1 MVLAQTAMEIGCAET
16 FYGRTP
22 LVTEDVRSRAAPPL
36 TSGERSALSAAMER
50 YANGDDAAF
59 GELYEG
65 LAPRLYG
72 FLLRQTRSAAR
83 ADDVLQQTFLK
94 MHAARG
100 RFIAGADVVP
110 WAFAIARRL
119 VIDGAR
125 RGRREVLAEAGDD
138 ADPWAEVAS
147 VDARADELVEA
158 QALADAIR
166 RELATLPEAQRVAFE
181 LVKQEG
187 LSVAEAAEVLGTT
200 VAAVKLRAHRAY
212 VALRASLGYEKKEGG
227 EA

>member
-1 MVLAQTAMEIGCAET
+1 MVLAQTAIEFGCGGG
-16 FYGRTP
+16 FYGTTAA
-22 LVTEDVRSRAAPPL
+22 VTEDARSRAAPPL
-36 TSGERSALSAAMER
+36 TTRERERLSAAMER
-50 YANGDDAAF
+50 YAGGDAAAF

-65 LAPRLYG
+65 LAPRLHG

-125 RGRREVLAEAGDD
+125 RGRREVLAEGTDE

-158 QALADAIR
+158 QAVADAIR

-212 VALRASLGYEKKEGG
+212 VSLRAALGYEKKEGG

>member
-1 MVLAQTAMEIGCAET
+1 MAP
-16 FYGRTP
+16 YGRSGV
-22 LVTEDVRSRAAPPL
+22 VTVDPRNRTAGALDEAERA
-36 TSGERSALSAAMER
+36 RLSAAMER
-50 YANGDDAAF
+50 YSAGDDRAF

-100 RFIAGADVVP
+100 RFVPGADVVP

-119 VIDGAR
+119 VIDASR
-125 RGRREVLAEAGDD
+125 RGRREVLEGGDGGPS
-138 ADPWAEVAS
+138 PWDEVAS
-147 VDARADELVEA
+147 VDAAADDLVQA
-158 QALADAIR
+158 QSVADALR

-212 VALRASLGYEKKEGG
+212 VTLRHALGYTKREGG
-227 EA
+227 DA